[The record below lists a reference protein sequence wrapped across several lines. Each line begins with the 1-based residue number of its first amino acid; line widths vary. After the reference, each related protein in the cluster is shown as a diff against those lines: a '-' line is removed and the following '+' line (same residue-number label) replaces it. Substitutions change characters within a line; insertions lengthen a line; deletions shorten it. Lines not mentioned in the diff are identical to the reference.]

1 MVISH
6 RSTWLTVSA
15 ELHCIT
21 DQGVEVNKM
30 DKSQMRDAL
39 KGIKNSLPKE
49 ITVVVKNE
57 KDGSY
62 RTISSVVKE
71 ITVGKGYK
79 GSYTAKLETGDIIS
93 SLTSDEVVSM
103 TIDGVLYNKE
113 QEKKVYNQKPAI
125 NEETAKNLYTI
136 FASLKKDDIVD
147 INSTENRF
155 NQRFKVISVEPVHAP
170 FKQYKISVQKPD
182 GNGPIATFLSR
193 RDSGILRNCVIVN
206 EFKKDIISDNNDI
219 ELIEDENES
228 FDSDLI
234 AD

>member
-1 MVISH
+1 MWH
-6 RSTWLTVSA
+6 Y
-15 ELHCIT
+15 T
-21 DQGVEVNKM
+21 DNLAQNTNGVEANKM

-39 KGIKNSLPKE
+39 KSIKNSLPKE

-57 KDGSY
+57 KDSSH

-79 GSYTAKLETGDIIS
+79 GSYTAKLETGDVIS

-113 QEKKVYNQKPAI
+113 QEKKIYNQKPVI
-125 NEETAKNLYTI
+125 NEEIAKKLYTI
-136 FASLKKDDIVD
+136 FSSLKKDDIVD

-193 RDSGILRNCVIVN
+193 RDSGILQNCVIASTFSS
-206 EFKKDIISDNNDI
+206 ESISGNNNI
-219 ELIEDENES
+219 EVIENENDQ
-228 FDSDLI
+228 FDSNLI